1 MLLSFSQET
10 YNEMWVLICVMEIC
24 LSEIKLVMLSKH
36 KWKLKLL
43 LIKFVFIF
51 HVIWLD
57 WFNGARKQDFPS
69 CSLEEELL
77 YFSFLIKGQQWTC
90 FNVDSNVKRHF
101 LQMVNWFLSQ
111 FSSPFSVLIHFVGNV
126 HTTNSFCVCFPMKS

>member
-43 LIKFVFIF
+43 LIKLVFIF
-51 HVIWLD
+51 HVIWLN
-57 WFNGARKQDFPS
+57 WFNGARKQDFLS